1 MRHAEET
8 GDPVLIAAAGW
19 DIARALLSVDMPEG
33 ALDLAMR
40 AVETLRP
47 LLPDGT
53 PDVFTV
59 YGNLL
64 QVAALASLHTADP
77 QRGRHL
83 LRGPAREA
91 AEKLG
96 GNRPHHG
103 VLFGPTDV
111 AIHMVTLE
119 AEAGETSEA
128 LRLADGV
135 DITTIP
141 SLERRTTHLYQVA
154 RCHEQRG
161 NDTAVLVHLQ
171 MAHKQ
176 CPEDFRYKH
185 AARTMVHTLVRRARP
200 SYAPE
205 VRAFATTAGLLDR

>member
-1 MRHAEET
+1 MRGAERLE
-8 GDPVLIAAAGW
+8 
-19 DIARALLSVDMPEG
+19 
-33 ALDLAMR
+33 
-40 AVETLRP
+40 P
-47 LLPDGT
+47 LLPDAA

-64 QVAALASLHTADP
+64 LLGSLAAVRAADAKW
-77 QRGRHL
+77 GRQL

-91 AEKLG
+91 ATKVVDGKL
-96 GNRPHHG
+96 HHG
-103 VLFGPTDV
+103 IVYGPTNV
-111 AIHMVTLE
+111 AIYTVALE
-119 AEAGETSEA
+119 VDAGETGEA
-128 LRLADGV
+128 LRLADEV
-135 DITTIP
+135 DLTRIP
-141 SLERRTTHLYQVA
+141 SLERRTTHLYHVA

-185 AARTMVHTLVRRARP
+185 AARTMVNTLVRRARP